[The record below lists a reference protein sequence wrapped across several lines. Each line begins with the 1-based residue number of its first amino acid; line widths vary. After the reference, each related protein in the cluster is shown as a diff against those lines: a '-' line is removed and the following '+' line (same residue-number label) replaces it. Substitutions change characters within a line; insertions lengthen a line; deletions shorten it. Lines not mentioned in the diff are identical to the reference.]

1 MFTPLKEFHMAWI
14 PAPTPINENRRAQA
28 VEKTGIIG
36 TDQIFLFDI
45 YLEIAKDISGYSAG
59 SFSLY
64 DSKNQCMISEI
75 GKPGERELHRKA
87 DKSASICSYVILE
100 KNPLLIFE
108 LNKHEIFKNHEAVKS
123 GMVHSY
129 CGFPVINKDG
139 YAMGTFCIYNFS
151 EVKEISSEKIELIE
165 KLVSRLALQIDTQTE
180 QKEITSQKISQSID
194 IFIDYNNDFTLSD
207 YKNFI
212 DICSGL
218 NIPEENST
226 NLINANL
233 CEIRNMTVLLSPR
246 GNELQ
251 EKMNIVT
258 KILNQVKVEG
268 NEANSLIDNAL
279 DKLGEL

>member
-1 MFTPLKEFHMAWI
+1 MEWI
-14 PAPTPINENRRAQA
+14 PAPTPINEKRRAQA

-36 TDQIFLFDI
+36 TDQIYLFDI
-45 YLEIAKDISGYSAG
+45 YVEIAKDISGYSAG

-87 DKSASICSYVILE
+87 DKAASICSYVILE
-100 KNPLLIFE
+100 KNPLLVFE
-108 LNKHEIFKNHEAVKS
+108 LNKHEIFKNHDAVTS

-129 CGFPVINKDG
+129 CGFPVRNKDG

-151 EVKEISSEKIELIE
+151 EVKEISPEKIELIE

-180 QKEITSQKISQSID
+180 QKEITSQKISKSID
-194 IFIDYNNDFTLSD
+194 IFMDNYNNFTLSD

-218 NIPEENST
+218 NLPEKNAT

-233 CEIRNMTVLLSPR
+233 CEIRNMTVMLSPR

-258 KILNQVKVEG
+258 KIHNQVKVEG

-279 DKLGEL
+279 DKLGDL

>member
-1 MFTPLKEFHMAWI
+1 MDWI

-36 TDQIFLFDI
+36 TDQIYLFDI
-45 YLEIAKDISGYSAG
+45 YLEIAKDISGYEAG

-64 DSKNQCMISEI
+64 DSKDQCMISEI
-75 GKPGERELHRKA
+75 GRPDNKRHRKG
-87 DKSASICSYVILE
+87 DKSASICSYVLLE
-100 KNPLLIFE
+100 KNPLLVFD
-108 LNKHEIFKNHEAVKS
+108 LNKHETFKHHDAVKA
-123 GMVHSY
+123 GMVNSY

-139 YAMGTFCIYNFS
+139 YALGTFCMLNFS
-151 EVKEISSEKIELIE
+151 EVKQMSSDKVKLIE

-180 QKEITSQKISQSID
+180 QKELTSQKISKSID
-194 IFIDYNNDFTLSD
+194 IFIDNNSEFKLTD

-218 NIPEENST
+218 TLPSENAT

-233 CEIRNMTVLLSPR
+233 CKIKNLSVILSSK

-258 KILNQVKVEG
+258 RIHNQVKVEG
-268 NEANSLIDNAL
+268 KEANSLIDNAL
-279 DKLGEL
+279 DKLGDL

>member
-1 MFTPLKEFHMAWI
+1 MKWV

-28 VEKTGIIG
+28 TEKTGIIG
-36 TDQIFLFDI
+36 TDQVYLFDI
-45 YLEIAKDISGYSAG
+45 YLEIAKDISGYEGG

-64 DSKNQCMISEI
+64 DSKDQCMISEV
-75 GKPGERELHRKA
+75 GKPGEKELHRKA
-87 DKSASICSYVILE
+87 DKAASICSYVLLE
-100 KNPLLIFE
+100 KNPLIVFDLK
-108 LNKHEIFKNHEAVKS
+108 KHDIFKYHQAAIS
-123 GMVHSY
+123 GICHSY
-129 CGFPVINKDG
+129 CGFPVRNKDG
-139 YAMGTFCIYNFS
+139 YALGTFCMLNFT

-180 QKEITSQKISQSID
+180 QKEITSQKISKSID
-194 IFIDYNNDFTLSD
+194 IFMDNYKDFTLSD

-218 NIPEENST
+218 NLPEENAT

-233 CEIRNMTVLLSPR
+233 CEIRNMTVMLSSE

-258 KILNQVKVEG
+258 KIHNQIKVEG

-279 DKLGEL
+279 DKLGDL

>member
-1 MFTPLKEFHMAWI
+1 MAWI

-36 TDQIFLFDI
+36 TDQIYLFDI

-75 GKPGERELHRKA
+75 GKPGERELHRQA

>member
-1 MFTPLKEFHMAWI
+1 MEWI
-14 PAPTPINENRRAQA
+14 PAPTPINEKRRAQA

-36 TDQIFLFDI
+36 TDQIYLFDI
-45 YLEIAKDISGYSAG
+45 YVEIAKDISGYSAG

-87 DKSASICSYVILE
+87 DKAASICSYVILE
-100 KNPLLIFE
+100 KNPLLVFE
-108 LNKHEIFKNHEAVKS
+108 LNKHEIFKNHDAVKS

-129 CGFPVINKDG
+129 CGFPVRNKDG
-139 YAMGTFCIYNFS
+139 YVLGTFCIYNFS
-151 EVKEISSEKIELIE
+151 EVKEISPEKIELIE

-180 QKEITSQKISQSID
+180 QKEITSQKISKSID
-194 IFIDYNNDFTLSD
+194 IFMDNYKDFTLSD

-218 NIPEENST
+218 NLPEKNAT

-233 CEIRNMTVLLSPR
+233 CEIRNMTVMLSSE

-258 KILNQVKVEG
+258 KIHNQIKVEG

-279 DKLGEL
+279 DKLGDL

>member
-1 MFTPLKEFHMAWI
+1 MEWI
-14 PAPTPINENRRAQA
+14 PAPTPINEKRRAQA

-36 TDQIFLFDI
+36 TDQIYLFDI
-45 YLEIAKDISGYSAG
+45 YVEIAKDISGYSAG

-87 DKSASICSYVILE
+87 DKAASICSYVILE
-100 KNPLLIFE
+100 KNPLLVFE
-108 LNKHEIFKNHEAVKS
+108 LNKHEIFKNHDAVTS

-129 CGFPVINKDG
+129 CGFPVRNKDG

-151 EVKEISSEKIELIE
+151 EVKEISPEKIELIE

-180 QKEITSQKISQSID
+180 QKEITSQKISKSID
-194 IFIDYNNDFTLSD
+194 IFMDNYKDFTLSD

-218 NIPEENST
+218 NLPEKNAT
-226 NLINANL
+226 NLINADL
-233 CEIRNMTVLLSPR
+233 CEVKNTIVSLSAK

-258 KILNQVKVEG
+258 RIHNQVKVEG

>member
-1 MFTPLKEFHMAWI
+1 MAWI

-36 TDQIFLFDI
+36 TDQIYLFDI

-75 GKPGERELHRKA
+75 GKPGEREIHRKA

-151 EVKEISSEKIELIE
+151 EVKEISSEKIELIK

-180 QKEITSQKISQSID
+180 QKEITSQKISKSID
-194 IFIDYNNDFTLSD
+194 IFMDNLNDFTLSD

-212 DICSGL
+212 DVCSGL
-218 NIPEENST
+218 NIPEENAAQ
-226 NLINANL
+226 LINANL

-258 KILNQVKVEG
+258 KIHNQVVVEG

>member
-1 MFTPLKEFHMAWI
+1 MEWI
-14 PAPTPINENRRAQA
+14 PAPTPINEKRRAQA

-36 TDQIFLFDI
+36 TDQIYLFDI
-45 YLEIAKDISGYSAG
+45 YVEIAKDISGYSAG

-87 DKSASICSYVILE
+87 DKAASICSYVILE
-100 KNPLLIFE
+100 KNPLLVFE
-108 LNKHEIFKNHEAVKS
+108 LNKHEIFKNHDAVTS

-129 CGFPVINKDG
+129 CGFPVRNKDG

-151 EVKEISSEKIELIE
+151 EVKEISPEKIELIE

-180 QKEITSQKISQSID
+180 QKEITSQKISKSID
-194 IFIDYNNDFTLSD
+194 IFMDNFKNFTLSD

-218 NIPEENST
+218 NLSEKNAT

-233 CEIRNMTVLLSPR
+233 CEIRNMTVMLSSK

-258 KILNQVKVEG
+258 KIHNQVKIEG

-279 DKLGEL
+279 DKLGDL

>member
-1 MFTPLKEFHMAWI
+1 MEWI
-14 PAPTPINENRRAQA
+14 PAPTPINEKRRAQA

-36 TDQIFLFDI
+36 TDQIYLFDI
-45 YLEIAKDISGYSAG
+45 YVEIAKDISGYSAG

-87 DKSASICSYVILE
+87 DKAASICSYVILE
-100 KNPLLIFE
+100 KNPLLVFE
-108 LNKHEIFKNHEAVKS
+108 LNKHEIFKNHDAVTS

-129 CGFPVINKDG
+129 CGFPVRNKDG

-151 EVKEISSEKIELIE
+151 EVKEISPEKIELIE

-180 QKEITSQKISQSID
+180 QKEITSQKISKSID
-194 IFIDYNNDFTLSD
+194 IFMDNYKDFTLSD

-218 NIPEENST
+218 NLPEKNAT
-226 NLINANL
+226 NLINSDL
-233 CEIRNMTVLLSPR
+233 CEVKNTIVSLSAK

-258 KILNQVKVEG
+258 RIHNQVKVEG

>member
-1 MFTPLKEFHMAWI
+1 MEWI
-14 PAPTPINENRRAQA
+14 PAPTPINEKRRAQA

-36 TDQIFLFDI
+36 TDQIYLFDI
-45 YLEIAKDISGYSAG
+45 YVEIAKDISGYSAG

-87 DKSASICSYVILE
+87 DKAASICSYVILE
-100 KNPLLIFE
+100 KNPLLVFE
-108 LNKHEIFKNHEAVKS
+108 LNKHEIFKNHDAVTS

-129 CGFPVINKDG
+129 CGFPVRNKDG

-151 EVKEISSEKIELIE
+151 EVKEISPEKIELIE

-180 QKEITSQKISQSID
+180 QKEITSQKISKSID
-194 IFIDYNNDFTLSD
+194 IFMENYKDFTLSD

-218 NIPEENST
+218 NLPEKNAT

-233 CEIRNMTVLLSPR
+233 CEIRNMTVMLSSK

-258 KILNQVKVEG
+258 RIHNQIKVEG
-268 NEANSLIDNAL
+268 SEANSLIDNAL
-279 DKLGEL
+279 DKLGDL

>member
-1 MFTPLKEFHMAWI
+1 MEWV

-28 VEKTGIIG
+28 TEKTGIIG
-36 TDQIFLFDI
+36 TDQVYLFDI
-45 YLEIAKDISGYSAG
+45 YLEIAKDISGYEGG

-64 DSKNQCMISEI
+64 DSKDQCTISEI
-75 GKPGERELHRKA
+75 GKPGEKELHRKA
-87 DKSASICSYVILE
+87 DKAASICSYVLLE
-100 KNPLLIFE
+100 KNPLIVFDLK
-108 LNKHEIFKNHEAVKS
+108 KHDIFKYHQAAIS
-123 GMVHSY
+123 GICHSY
-129 CGFPVINKDG
+129 CGFPVRNKDG
-139 YAMGTFCIYNFS
+139 YALGTFCMLNFT

-180 QKEITSQKISQSID
+180 QKEITSQKISKSID
-194 IFIDYNNDFTLSD
+194 IFMDNYKDFTLSD

-218 NIPEENST
+218 NLPEENAT

-233 CEIRNMTVLLSPR
+233 CEIRNMTVMLSSK

-258 KILNQVKVEG
+258 KIHNQVKVEG

-279 DKLGEL
+279 DKLGDL

>member
-1 MFTPLKEFHMAWI
+1 MDWI

-36 TDQIFLFDI
+36 TDQIYLFDI
-45 YLEIAKDISGYSAG
+45 YLEIAKDISGYDAG

-64 DSKNQCMISEI
+64 DSNNQCMISEI

-87 DKSASICSYVILE
+87 DKAASICSYVLLE
-100 KNPLLIFE
+100 KNPLLVFE
-108 LNKHEIFKNHEAVKS
+108 LNKHEIFKNHDAVKG
-123 GMVHSY
+123 GMVQSY
-129 CGFPVINKDG
+129 CGFPVRNKDG
-139 YAMGTFCIYNFS
+139 YAMGTFCIFNFS
-151 EVKEISSEKIELIE
+151 QVKEIPSEKVKLIE
-165 KLVSRLALQIDTQTE
+165 KLVSRLALQIDTQTD
-180 QKEITSQKISQSID
+180 QKEITSQKISKSIE
-194 IFIDYNNDFTLSD
+194 IFMDNYEKFTLVD

-218 NIPEENST
+218 TLPEEDAT

-233 CEIRNMTVLLSPR
+233 CKIKNSSVILSSK

-258 KILNQVKVEG
+258 KIHNQVKVEG
-268 NEANSLIDNAL
+268 KEANSLIDNAL
-279 DKLGEL
+279 DKLGDL

>member
-1 MFTPLKEFHMAWI
+1 MEWI
-14 PAPTPINENRRAQA
+14 PAPTPINEKRRAQA

-36 TDQIFLFDI
+36 TDQIYLFDI
-45 YLEIAKDISGYSAG
+45 YVEIAKDISGYSAG

-87 DKSASICSYVILE
+87 DKAASICSYVILE
-100 KNPLLIFE
+100 KNPLLVFE
-108 LNKHEIFKNHEAVKS
+108 LNKHEIFKNHDAVTS

-129 CGFPVINKDG
+129 CGFPVRNKDG
-139 YAMGTFCIYNFS
+139 YALGTFCIYNFS
-151 EVKEISSEKIELIE
+151 EVKEMSSEKIELIE
-165 KLVSRLALQIDTQTE
+165 RLVSRLALQIDTQTE
-180 QKEITSQKISQSID
+180 QKEITSQKISKSID
-194 IFIDYNNDFTLSD
+194 IFMDNYKDFTLSD

-218 NIPEENST
+218 NLPEENAT

-233 CEIRNMTVLLSPR
+233 CEIRNMTVMLSSE

-258 KILNQVKVEG
+258 KIHNQIKVEG

-279 DKLGEL
+279 DKLGDL

>member
-1 MFTPLKEFHMAWI
+1 MAWI

-36 TDQIFLFDI
+36 TDQIYLFDI

-129 CGFPVINKDG
+129 CGFPVINQDG

>member
-1 MFTPLKEFHMAWI
+1 MEWI
-14 PAPTPINENRRAQA
+14 PAPTPINEKRRAQA

-36 TDQIFLFDI
+36 TNQIYLFDI

-87 DKSASICSYVILE
+87 DKAASICSYVILE
-100 KNPLLIFE
+100 KNPLLVFE
-108 LNKHEIFKNHEAVKS
+108 LNKHEIFKNHDAVTS

-129 CGFPVINKDG
+129 CGFPVRNKDG

-151 EVKEISSEKIELIE
+151 EVKEISPEKIELIE

-180 QKEITSQKISQSID
+180 QKEITSQKISKSID
-194 IFIDYNNDFTLSD
+194 IFMENYKDFTLSD

-218 NIPEENST
+218 NLPEKNAT

-233 CEIRNMTVLLSPR
+233 CEIRNMTVMLSSK

-258 KILNQVKVEG
+258 KIHNQVKVEG

-279 DKLGEL
+279 DKLGDL

>member
-1 MFTPLKEFHMAWI
+1 MEWI
-14 PAPTPINENRRAQA
+14 PAPTPINEKRRAQA

-36 TDQIFLFDI
+36 TDQIYLFDI
-45 YLEIAKDISGYSAG
+45 YVEIAKDISGYSAG

-87 DKSASICSYVILE
+87 DKAASICSYVILE
-100 KNPLLIFE
+100 KNPLLVFE
-108 LNKHEIFKNHEAVKS
+108 LNKHEIFKNHDAVTS

-129 CGFPVINKDG
+129 CGFPVRNKDG
-139 YAMGTFCIYNFS
+139 YAMGTFCIYNFA
-151 EVKEISSEKIELIE
+151 EVKEISPEKIELIE

-180 QKEITSQKISQSID
+180 QKEITSQKISKSID
-194 IFIDYNNDFTLSD
+194 IFMDNYKDFTLSD

-218 NIPEENST
+218 NLPEKNAT
-226 NLINANL
+226 NLINADL
-233 CEIRNMTVLLSPR
+233 CEVKNTIVSLSAK

-258 KILNQVKVEG
+258 RIHNQVKVEG

>member
-1 MFTPLKEFHMAWI
+1 MEWV

-28 VEKTGIIG
+28 TEKTGIIG
-36 TDQIFLFDI
+36 TDQVYLFDI
-45 YLEIAKDISGYSAG
+45 YLEIAKDISGYEGG

-64 DSKNQCMISEI
+64 DSKDQCMISEV
-75 GKPGERELHRKA
+75 GKPGEKELHRKA
-87 DKSASICSYVILE
+87 DKAASICSYVLLE
-100 KNPLLIFE
+100 KNPLIVFDLK
-108 LNKHEIFKNHEAVKS
+108 KHDIFKYHQAAIS
-123 GMVHSY
+123 GICHSY
-129 CGFPVINKDG
+129 CGFPVRNKDG
-139 YAMGTFCIYNFS
+139 YALGTFCMLNFT

-180 QKEITSQKISQSID
+180 QKEITSQKISKSID
-194 IFIDYNNDFTLSD
+194 IFMDNYKDFTLSD

-218 NIPEENST
+218 NLPEENAT

-233 CEIRNMTVLLSPR
+233 CEIRNMTVMLSSE

-258 KILNQVKVEG
+258 KIHNQIKVEG

>member
-1 MFTPLKEFHMAWI
+1 MEWI
-14 PAPTPINENRRAQA
+14 PAPTPINEKRRAQA

-36 TDQIFLFDI
+36 TDQIYLFDI
-45 YLEIAKDISGYSAG
+45 YVEIAKDISGYSAG

-87 DKSASICSYVILE
+87 DKAASICSYVILE
-100 KNPLLIFE
+100 KNPLLVFE
-108 LNKHEIFKNHEAVKS
+108 LNKHEIFKNHDAVTS

-129 CGFPVINKDG
+129 CGFPVRNKDG

-151 EVKEISSEKIELIE
+151 EVKEISPEKIELIE

-180 QKEITSQKISQSID
+180 QKEITSQKISKSID
-194 IFIDYNNDFTLSD
+194 IFMDNYKDFTLSD

-218 NIPEENST
+218 NLPEKNAT
-226 NLINANL
+226 NLINADL
-233 CEIRNMTVLLSPR
+233 CEVKNTIVLLSAK

-258 KILNQVKVEG
+258 RIHNQVKVEG

>member
-1 MFTPLKEFHMAWI
+1 MAWI

-36 TDQIFLFDI
+36 TDQIYLFDI

-75 GKPGERELHRKA
+75 GKPGEREIHRKA

-151 EVKEISSEKIELIE
+151 EVREISSEKIELIE

-180 QKEITSQKISQSID
+180 QKEITSQKISKSID
-194 IFIDYNNDFTLSD
+194 IFMDNFNDFTLSD

-212 DICSGL
+212 DVCSGL
-218 NIPEENST
+218 NIPEENAAQ
-226 NLINANL
+226 LINANL

-258 KILNQVKVEG
+258 KIHNQVKVEG

>member
-1 MFTPLKEFHMAWI
+1 MAWI

-36 TDQIFLFDI
+36 TDQIYLFDI

-75 GKPGERELHRKA
+75 GKPGEREIHRKA

-108 LNKHEIFKNHEAVKS
+108 LNKHEIFKNHEAVKN

-151 EVKEISSEKIELIE
+151 EVKKISSEKIVLIE

-180 QKEITSQKISQSID
+180 QKEITSQKISHSID

-207 YKNFI
+207 Y
-212 DICSGL
+212 
-218 NIPEENST
+218 
-226 NLINANL
+226 
-233 CEIRNMTVLLSPR
+233 
-246 GNELQ
+246 
-251 EKMNIVT
+251 
-258 KILNQVKVEG
+258 
-268 NEANSLIDNAL
+268 
-279 DKLGEL
+279 